1 MKRILCALLCLTLLA
16 SCSAPASVPTVQ
28 EPLPS
33 LQSAEE
39 LTAALAARDGYHL
52 RAVVLHGEEGGCWRE
67 TLEYL
72 EQPMM
77 LNLEAEAMDLSA
89 DFSGADVLYLDESL
103 LTEPS
108 WDTAARQ
115 IMDFT
120 KAGGAVLV
128 PNAFSGAFP
137 AEYLGASDFEPLTF
151 REEIVLPAG
160 LGDLS
165 DLQGLIADFHALYKG
180 FTDYE
185 TLKGRDYGVAMVP
198 DTAVPLVLSDDGG
211 LALYAVN
218 RWGEGAVLF
227 TNPLLPN
234 GYVQGDLSMAPRDLS
249 QPAFASTVA
258 SCNQLFLSEW
268 AAYVSKLRY
277 GFALDRVFGCY
288 GSPSM
293 CWSLHYEEIT
303 AFENDSLRQFS
314 ALAEAAG
321 QIPSLVLIRNAY
333 QWFARV
339 ETMTYLLGQ
348 AEGTPFRMDYQESAY
363 SSGAHVD
370 SGGQWLTQG
379 WLEEGG
385 SYFDDHPEFRQRLSP
400 CAVDYNGDGLAD
412 FFCGASDGSVT
423 YYENLGMTGLD
434 GRLRVSEA
442 QPVFT
447 TDGSPLKMD
456 YYTATA
462 MMDVDGDVQL
472 DLLVGGPDG
481 NVHWYRGDG
490 TLFFEPKGIL
500 IETGFHGVNLPA
512 AGDID
517 GDGVTDL
524 AVGSEQGILLI
535 YFGQKVGK
543 ETVYSSSRMAAL
555 SRDCAD
561 WELGHWLA
569 PFLTDYD
576 GDGKTDLLVG
586 TFDGYIALL
595 LGNGKGQFFF
605 DGYLRCNENNYK
617 GNDRIKFGNFAT
629 PLLLD
634 LNGDGVRDLLCGHQ
648 EYGMNY
654 PIDSPYFPQRDKLQD
669 QINFAKARHY
679 YTGLHFYTNSY
690 ASEEREAFELS
701 AHKKAMEAYGIQTEG
716 IGANQHTWYTSTLDP
731 AQSMRSLWNAG
742 LLWQSGYAGAG
753 STYIAPQMS
762 PEAAVSLPFFLT
774 SEGERTLLMQN
785 CSVLP
790 YCDETVSDISGKYAV
805 PVVVYYHCDLIYR
818 SDEEARD
825 YIEKLSVF
833 QRKFGYNFT
842 REDQLMKA
850 SAAAYN
856 LTVEVQAADG
866 GFVITPGAASTD
878 FPLYDGTFQRAAGL
892 RIDFT
897 DGLEEMFTPDARVWK
912 RTADGFA
919 VGLDAPVTFCQG
931 GGEGQHVLQ
940 LNVPAEIAGTDAGAE
955 ISFTGDGM
963 LQAVVSGNA
972 ETADEGWTADHYDG
986 MTVFTKFGGPTALH
1000 VRYMGGN

>member
-1 MKRILCALLCLTLLA
+1 MKRIMCVLLCLTLLGA
-16 SCSAPASVPTVQ
+16 CSVTEPVPAVT
-28 EPLPS
+28 EPLP
-33 LQSAEE
+33 AVENGAAV
-39 LTAALAARDGYHL
+39 TAALAARDGYHI
-52 RAVVLHGEEGGCWRE
+52 RVAVLHGTEGGCWRE
-67 TLEYL
+67 TLDYL
-72 EQPMM
+72 SQPFLVNM
-77 LNLEAEAMDLSA
+77 EAEAVDVTADLT
-89 DFSGADVLYLDESL
+89 GVDVLYLDESL
-103 LTEPS
+103 LSEPG
-108 WDTAARQ
+108 WAETAQR
-115 IMDFT
+115 IMDYT
-120 KAGGAVLV
+120 ETGGAVLV
-128 PNAFSGAFP
+128 PNAFYEAFP
-137 AEYLGASDFEPLTF
+137 ADYLGAAGFEPLTLP
-151 REEIVLPAG
+151 ESLVLPTG
-160 LGDLS
+160 LRDLA
-165 DLQGLIADFHALYKG
+165 DLQELIADFHGLYKG

-185 TLKGRDYGVAMVP
+185 ALKGMDYGMAMVP
-198 DTAVPLVLSDDGG
+198 DTAVPLVLSGDGE

-218 RWGEGAVLF
+218 RWGGGAVLF
-227 TNPLLPN
+227 TSPLLPN
-234 GYVQGDLSMAPRDLS
+234 GFVQGDLSMEPRDRS

-258 SCNQLFLSEW
+258 SCSQLFLSEW

-303 AFENDSLRQFS
+303 AYENDSLRQFS

-321 QIPSLVLIRNAY
+321 QIPSLVVIRNAY
-333 QWFARV
+333 TWFARV

-363 SSGAHVD
+363 SSGTHID

-385 SYFDDHPEFRQRLSP
+385 SYFDDHTEFRQRLSP
-400 CAVDYNGDGLAD
+400 CAVDYNGDGRAD

-442 QPVFT
+442 KTVFT

-462 MMDVDGDVQL
+462 VMDVDGDGL
-472 DLLVGGPDG
+472 SDLLVGGPDG

-490 TLFFEPKGIL
+490 TLVFEPKGIL

-512 AGDID
+512 AGDLN

-524 AVGSEQGILLI
+524 AVGSEQGILLL
-535 YFGQKVGK
+535 YFGRK
-543 ETVYSSSRMAAL
+543 EGERTVFSTDRMRAL

-561 WELGHWLA
+561 WNLGHWLA
-569 PFLTDYD
+569 PCPTDYD

-595 LGNGKGQFFF
+595 PGDGNGGFFF

-617 GNDRIKFGNFAT
+617 GNDQIKFGNFAT

-634 LNGDGVRDLLCGHQ
+634 LNGDGIRDLLCGHQ

-654 PIDSPYFPQRDKLQD
+654 PIDSPYFPERENLQD
-669 QINFAKARHY
+669 QLDFAKSRGY

-690 ASEEREAFELS
+690 ASAEREAFELA
-701 AHKKAMEAYGIQTEG
+701 AHKKALEAYQIQTEG

-731 AQSMRSLWNAG
+731 AQSMRSLWKAG

-774 SEGERTLLMQN
+774 DGGERTLLMQN

-790 YCDETVSDISGKYAV
+790 YCDESMSDVSGKYAV
-805 PVVVYYHCDLIYR
+805 PIVVYYHCDMIYR

-833 QRKFGYNFT
+833 QRKHGYNFT
-842 REDQLMKA
+842 RENDLMRA

-856 LTVEVQAADG
+856 VTASAETADG
-866 GFVITPGAASTD
+866 GFVITPGASSAD
-878 FPLYDGTFQRAAGL
+878 FPLYDETFQRAAGV
-892 RIDFT
+892 RVDFT
-897 DGLEEMFTPDARVWK
+897 DGLERAFTPDANVWK
-912 RTADGFA
+912 ETADGYA
-919 VGLDAPVTFCQG
+919 VGLDGPVTFRPDG
-931 GGEGQHVLQ
+931 KTGQHIEQV
-940 LNVPAEIAGTDAGAE
+940 NVPAEITCTETGAAL
-955 ISFTGDGM
+955 SFTGDGM
-963 LQAVVSGNA
+963 FQAVVSGDA
-972 ETADEGWTADHYDG
+972 ETPDGGWTVERYDG
-986 MTVFTKFGGPTALH
+986 KTVFTRFGGPAALH
-1000 VRYMGGN
+1000 VQYRGGN